1 MIAALIVVAVAV
13 VAGCA
18 LIVVTHRRQWYTR
31 LRAQIRALPEHRR
44 EKEPV

>member
-1 MIAALIVVAVAV
+1 MALVLAASLAVMGVAALVVAY
-13 VAGCA
+13 
-18 LIVVTHRRQWYTR
+18 RRQWHVR